1 MTTIL
6 RTENLRKSFNGIV
19 AVDDLDFEM
28 GDDGIECVIGP
39 NGAGKT
45 TFFNLLTGILKP
57 DRGTIEF
64 DGEDI
69 TGEPLYR
76 VASRGIVR
84 KYQTPT
90 VYENLT
96 VDRNLRIA
104 ATAANRKDVE
114 SRIDDALD
122 RIELGDQRDQM
133 VGTLDHGSKQWL
145 EIAMVLVNEP
155 RLMLLDE
162 PTAGMTHEETRRT
175 AELIKSINASGLPI
189 IVIEHDLDFI
199 RQLSSHITVLHRG
212 QILAQG
218 DIDAIE
224 DNDEVQ
230 EVYIGGGA

>member
-1 MTTIL
+1 MTNIL
-6 RTENLRKSFNGIV
+6 RTENLRKSFEGIV

-28 GDDGIECVIGP
+28 EGGTIECVIGP

-69 TGEPLYR
+69 TGEPLHR

-96 VDRNLRIA
+96 VERNLRIA
-104 ATAANRKDVE
+104 ATAANRENVDE
-114 SRIDDALD
+114 RIRDALD
-122 RIELGDQRDQM
+122 RIGLGDQRDQL

-162 PTAGMTHEETRRT
+162 PTAGMTHEETSRT
-175 AELIKSINASGLPI
+175 AELIKSINESGLPI

-199 RQLSSHITVLHRG
+199 RQLSSRITVLHRG
-212 QILAQG
+212 RILAQG
-218 DIDAIE
+218 DIEAIE
-224 DNDEVQ
+224 ANDEVQ
-230 EVYIGGGA
+230 EVYIGGEA

>member
-6 RTENLRKSFNGIV
+6 RTENLRKSFEGIV

-28 GDDGIECVIGP
+28 EDGTVECVIGP

-45 TFFNLLTGILKP
+45 TLFNLLTGILKP

-69 TGEPLYR
+69 TGESLHR
-76 VASRGIVR
+76 VAKRGIVR

-96 VDRNLRIA
+96 VERNLHIA
-104 ATAANRKDVE
+104 ATASTRENAD
-114 SRIDDALD
+114 SRIEDALD
-122 RIELGDQRDQM
+122 RIELGDQRDAL
-133 VGTLDHGSKQWL
+133 VNTLDHGSKQWL

-175 AELIKSINASGLPI
+175 AELIKSINETGLPV

-199 RQLSSHITVLHRG
+199 RQLSARITVLHRG
-212 QILAQG
+212 QVLAQG
-218 DIDAIE
+218 DIDTIE
-224 DNDEVQ
+224 ANDEVQ
-230 EVYIGGGA
+230 KVYIGGEA